1 MKKSKSIIILL
12 SVTLFLFN
20 GCTSHSTQK
29 SENKPNVIL
38 VMTDD
43 QGYGDLGHTGNPI
56 IKTPA
61 IDAFAKEAINLTN
74 YHVGTTCAPTRAG
87 LMTARN
93 CNRNG
98 VWHTI
103 MGASIL
109 NKDEVTIADVFKQNG
124 YKTAMFGKWHLGDNH
139 PALPNDR
146 GFEEAFYL
154 GGGGL
159 GQTPDYWNNDYF
171 DDTYFRNGK
180 PEKVKGYCT
189 DVWFNEA
196 IKFIENKKDE
206 PFFCYLSL
214 NAPHSPFNVPEEYYN
229 LYKNDSAI
237 LETQKRFYGMIT
249 NIDDNFSKLLAKLD
263 ELKIA
268 DNTILIFT
276 TDNGTSNGYKI
287 DDKTGKVY
295 GYNAGMRGTKA
306 SEYDGGHRVP
316 FIIRWPKGGLT
327 GGKKLNE
334 LAAHVDMLPTLTSLA
349 GIKFTPLKVLDGTDL
364 SNWLSTGK
372 KIKKR
377 MLVTDTQRVPWPVK
391 GKQSSVMDGDWRLVN
406 GNELYNIKE
415 DPGQQNNVAAQY
427 PERVEEMNA
436 FYNSWWEDVIKE
448 TKYSVI
454 DLGVDPIDVLTCMD
468 IHSTGQIPNWN
479 QEMIRKGN
487 ALTPAK
493 FLVNFT
499 QEGRYKISLCRW
511 PEESGLALGSEAND
525 EVKETAYTDAR
536 SKGIA
541 LKFKKAFLKIGEK
554 EYSVVVDNTEKEA
567 SIEIEAEKGE
577 KDLTAWFKM
586 EDGTLTNAFY
596 VYIEKIK

>member
-1 MKKSKSIIILL
+1 
-12 SVTLFLFN
+12 
-20 GCTSHSTQK
+20 
-29 SENKPNVIL
+29 
-38 VMTDD
+38 
-43 QGYGDLGHTGNPI
+43 
-56 IKTPA
+56 
-61 IDAFAKEAINLTN
+61 
-74 YHVGTTCAPTRAG
+74 
-87 LMTARN
+87 
-93 CNRNG
+93 
-98 VWHTI
+98 
-103 MGASIL
+103 
-109 NKDEVTIADVFKQNG
+109 
-124 YKTAMFGKWHLGDNH
+124 
-139 PALPNDR
+139 
-146 GFEEAFYL
+146 
-154 GGGGL
+154 
-159 GQTPDYWNNDYF
+159 
-171 DDTYFRNGK
+171 
-180 PEKVKGYCT
+180 
-189 DVWFNEA
+189 
-196 IKFIENKKDE
+196 
-206 PFFCYLSL
+206 
-214 NAPHSPFNVPEEYYN
+214 
-229 LYKNDSAI
+229 
-237 LETQKRFYGMIT
+237 
-249 NIDDNFSKLLAKLD
+249 
-263 ELKIA
+263 
-268 DNTILIFT
+268 
-276 TDNGTSNGYKI
+276 
-287 DDKTGKVY
+287 
-295 GYNAGMRGTKA
+295 
-306 SEYDGGHRVP
+306 
-316 FIIRWPKGGLT
+316 
-327 GGKKLNE
+327 
-334 LAAHVDMLPTLTSLA
+334 
-349 GIKFTPLKVLDGTDL
+349 
-364 SNWLSTGK
+364 
-372 KIKKR
+372 